1 MFFFN
6 LRYYKIKFSIFT
18 VVLKIILFTGKTQV
32 KSHDYSLPNKH
43 RDCTAPIHCRL
54 KQLLLDFFFPLEIL
68 AGWPF
73 LKSHPFL
80 CYYLNSA

>member
-43 RDCTAPIHCRL
+43 RDCTVPIHCRL
-54 KQLLLDFFFPLEIL
+54 KQLLLDFFSFGDPGWL
-68 AGWPF
+68 AIP
-73 LKSHPFL
+73 
-80 CYYLNSA
+80 